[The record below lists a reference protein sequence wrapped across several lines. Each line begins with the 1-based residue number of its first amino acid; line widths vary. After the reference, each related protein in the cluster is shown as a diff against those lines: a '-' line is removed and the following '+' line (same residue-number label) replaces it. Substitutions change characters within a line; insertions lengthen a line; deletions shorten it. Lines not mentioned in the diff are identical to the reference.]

1 MMTHGNWRWVILACS
16 LATWGAA
23 FARSGDAPNLNAPSL
38 DPPSLNAPSLWD
50 PNRHTARP
58 DLPGF
63 RAIRFLT
70 EDDYPPLNFRKPDG
84 DLAGFNVDVARA
96 VCEQLV
102 VGCTIQARRFDTL
115 VDSLLGGKGDAVI
128 ASIAATPSMRESV
141 EFSAPYYRTPGRFVA
156 RADRPA
162 FDPSADGLD
171 GKKVAV
177 IGQSA
182 HETYMRLFFPK
193 ATIVSVPDFVTLASA
208 VKDGSVDLGFADGLT
223 LSVWLAG
230 EDSAKCCAFQGGP
243 YLDSKL
249 FGEGVSVAMRKED
262 TTLRVAIDWAL
273 ARMAQNGAYA
283 ELLRKYFPV
292 GFQ

>member
-1 MMTHGNWRWVILACS
+1 MTYGNWRWLTMACWLLAS
-16 LATWGAA
+16 GAA
-23 FARSGDAPNLNAPSL
+23 LAQSAD
-38 DPPSLNAPSLWD
+38 APSLWD
-50 PNRHTARP
+50 PNRHAARP

-84 DLAGFNVDVARA
+84 DLAGFNIDVARA
-96 VCEQLV
+96 ICEQLV

-128 ASIAATPSMRESV
+128 ASIAATPAIRESV
-141 EFSAPYYRTPGRFVA
+141 DFSAPYYRTPGRFVG

-162 FDPSADGLD
+162 LDPSADGLE
-171 GKKVAV
+171 GKKIAV
-177 IGQSA
+177 VGQSA
-182 HETYMRLFFPK
+182 HESYARLFFPK
-193 ATIVSVPDFVTLASA
+193 AKIETVANFMALVSA
-208 VKDGSVDLGFADGLT
+208 VKDGSVDLGFADGVT

-230 EDSAKCCAFQGGP
+230 DDAANCCAFRGGP
-243 YLDSKL
+243 YLDSKF
-249 FGEGVSVAMRKED
+249 FGEGVGVAMRKED
-262 TTLRVAIDWAL
+262 SALRAAIDWAL
-273 ARMAQNGAYA
+273 ARMAENGTYA

>member
-1 MMTHGNWRWVILACS
+1 MTYGNWNWVTLACW
-16 LATWGAA
+16 LATCGAT
-23 FARSGDAPNLNAPSL
+23 FAQWVDTPT
-38 DPPSLNAPSLWD
+38 LNAPSLWD

-58 DLPGF
+58 DLTGF

-70 EDDYPPLNFRKPDG
+70 EDDYPPLNFRRPDG

-96 VCEQLV
+96 ICEQLV

-128 ASIAATPSMRESV
+128 ASIAASPAMRASI
-141 EFSAPYYRTPGRFVA
+141 EFSAPYYLTPGRFVA
-156 RADRPA
+156 RSGRPTL
-162 FDPSADGLD
+162 DPSLDGLE
-171 GKKVAV
+171 GKTVAV

-182 HETYMRLFFPK
+182 HETYLRHFFPK
-193 ATIVSVPDFVTLASA
+193 ATIVSVPDFLALASA
-208 VKDGSVDLGFADGLT
+208 VQDGSANLGFADGLT

-230 EDSAKCCAFQGGP
+230 EESAKCCAFQGGP
-243 YLDSKL
+243 YLDGKL
-249 FGEGVSVAMRKED
+249 FGDGVSVAMRKED

-273 ARMAQNGAYA
+273 ARMAQNGVYA

>member
-1 MMTHGNWRWVILACS
+1 MRYGTCGWLIMAAW
-16 LATWGAA
+16 LATCGAGIA
-23 FARSGDAPNLNAPSL
+23 QFAD
-38 DPPSLNAPSLWD
+38 APSLWD
-50 PNRHTARP
+50 PNRHPARP
-58 DLPGF
+58 DLAGF

-84 DLAGFNVDVARA
+84 DLAGFNVEVARA
-96 VCEQLV
+96 ICEQLV

-128 ASIAATPSMRESV
+128 ASIAASPAMRESV
-141 EFSAPYYRTPGRFVA
+141 EFSAPYYRTPGRFVG

-162 FDPSADGLD
+162 LDPSADGLE

-177 IGQSA
+177 IGRSA
-182 HETYMRLFFPK
+182 HETYVRLFFPK
-193 ATIVSVPDFVTLASA
+193 AKIETVPNFAGLISE
-208 VKDGSVDLGFADGLT
+208 VKDGSVDLAFADGLT

-230 EDSAKCCAFQGGP
+230 DDSANCCAFRGGP
-243 YLDSKL
+243 YLDGKF
-249 FGEGVSVAMRKED
+249 FGEGVSVAVRKED
-262 TTLRVAIDWAL
+262 ATLRVAIDWAL
-273 ARMAQNGAYA
+273 ARMAQNGVYA